1 METASCND
9 SQFIYD
15 CITSNDVNFK
25 QYVSKAEKITFE
37 NFGLK
42 RNLFNPIYISDICL
56 ADCPYCGFRVSN
68 KSISRK
74 TLKPSETIAELDVLI
89 ERGVKNILL
98 LAGDYKHSK
107 YVEMLKTNIQTIK
120 QFRNIDWLGIEV
132 ATLNIEEYKILYE
145 AGAESVTV
153 FQETYNR
160 AIYDKLHQNPEYKG
174 DFDFRYNA
182 QERAI
187 MAGFKE
193 VGFGVL
199 YGIGN
204 WFEDTL
210 AMAEHAIKLKEK
222 YPIVKFRFSFPRLKL
237 SKGLDK
243 NCVTENV
250 TTAQIYRAIVAF
262 RILFPDSKI
271 VLTGR
276 ESIDFLS
283 HSVSIVDTIGYAGST
298 AVGGYSKIDKGL
310 NQFDLSNEANF
321 NDLILKLAN
330 YEIC

>member
-1 METASCND
+1 MATSIYND
-9 SQFIYD
+9 TQLIYD
-15 CITSNDVNFK
+15 CITSNDVDFK
-25 QYVSKAEKITFE
+25 QYISKAEKITFE
-37 NFGLK
+37 NFGVK
-42 RNLFNPIYISDICL
+42 RKLFNPIYISDICL

-68 KSISRK
+68 KSIARK

-120 QFRNIDWLGIEV
+120 QSRNIDWLGIEV
-132 ATLNIEEYKILYE
+132 ATLNIEEYKTLFE

-187 MAGFKE
+187 IAGFKE
-193 VGFGVL
+193 VGFGIL

-204 WFEDTL
+204 WIEDTL
-210 AMAEHAIKLKEK
+210 AMAEHSIKLNEK
-222 YPIVKFRFSFPRLKL
+222 YPKVKFRFSFPRLKL
-237 SKGLDK
+237 SKGLDES
-243 NCVTENV
+243 CVTENV
-250 TTAQIYRAIVAF
+250 STAQIYKAIVAF

-276 ESIDFLS
+276 ESIEFLS
-283 HSVSIVDTIGYAGST
+283 DCASIVDTIGYAGST

-310 NQFDLSNEANF
+310 NQFELSKDSNF
-321 NDLILKLAN
+321 IGFKQKLVT
-330 YEIC
+330 YEFD